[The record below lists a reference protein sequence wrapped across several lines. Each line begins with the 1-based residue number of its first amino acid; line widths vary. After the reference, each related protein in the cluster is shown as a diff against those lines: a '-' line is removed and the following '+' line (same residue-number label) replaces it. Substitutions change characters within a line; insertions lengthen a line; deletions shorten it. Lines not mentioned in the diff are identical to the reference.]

1 MGSSIEWIKIST
13 RIFENRKIKFILSNK
28 KGDKFFKIW
37 VQLLTLAGKINDS
50 GKIYISSNVP
60 YNSDSLAV
68 ELGEA
73 AKVVSEALK
82 LFETLEMIRVLDTS
96 IVIDGWE
103 EHQNIEGMERIRE
116 QTRNRVKKFRE
127 KQNVTQQCNVTESE
141 CNVTVTQQNKN
152 KNKKENIDTNNYSH
166 HHNNI
171 VSIERDNCNGC
182 NGDDGGFGNKN
193 NVFALWEHC
202 GFGTI
207 SSYMR
212 DKLLALIEET
222 SEESVCQ
229 AIEEGARYNGRS
241 LAYVETVA
249 RNIASGNNV
258 KQQTNGDGFSGFGAI
273 FERLKKEDDENGEQ
287 ENCL

>member
-37 VQLLTLAGKINDS
+37 IQLLTLAGKINDG

-60 YNSDSLAV
+60 YNSDSLAI
-68 ELGEA
+68 EFCEA

-103 EHQNIEGMERIRE
+103 EHQNVEGMERVRE
-116 QTRNRVKKFRE
+116 QAKLRMRKCRE
-127 KQNVTQQCNVTESE
+127 KKKEQEESD
-141 CNVTVTQQNKN
+141 VTVAQQSRDVTVQNKN

-171 VSIERDNCNGC
+171 VSIERDNCNG
-182 NGDDGGFGNKN
+182 DDGGFGNKN

-207 SSYMR
+207 SSYIR
-212 DKLLALIEET
+212 DKLLALVEET

-258 KQQTNGDGFSGFGAI
+258 RQQTSGDGFSGFGAI
-273 FERLKKEDDENGEQ
+273 FEKLKKEDDENGEQ